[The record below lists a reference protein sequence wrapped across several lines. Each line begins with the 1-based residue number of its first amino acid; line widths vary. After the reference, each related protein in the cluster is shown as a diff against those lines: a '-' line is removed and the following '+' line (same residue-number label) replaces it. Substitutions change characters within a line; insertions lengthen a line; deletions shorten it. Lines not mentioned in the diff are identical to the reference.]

1 MQETQVRS
9 LCWEDLL
16 EKEMATHSRTLASKP
31 PWTEEPVG
39 LQSMGSQE
47 SDMTEWLHF
56 TSIILTTFTMMKS
69 YWQVEGLYLLFVV
82 LWGWA
87 ETAETYLYLSYPFI
101 SPSPN
106 TGQLEMLISISNF
119 IFKAWD
125 FGLCAS
131 DMLSDSIPSLTRN
144 LKSIPSYSYFLR
156 QSAFCPFNV
165 YFSKKKKILS
175 LQKKKSTLTYMFPKC
190 VKIWTGM
197 TKINL
202 KILFPLGRR
211 EAGEWDQGGKRIHR
225 KPWLIL

>member
-1 MQETQVRS
+1 MDRGACWATVHGVTRVRHDWVTS
-9 LCWEDLL
+9 
-16 EKEMATHSRTLASKP
+16 
-31 PWTEEPVG
+31 
-39 LQSMGSQE
+39 
-47 SDMTEWLHF
+47 LHF
-56 TSIILTTFTMMKS
+56 NHFNNLYHDEELLTSR
-69 YWQVEGLYLLFVV
+69 GLYLLFVV

-106 TGQLEMLISISNF
+106 TGQPEMLISISNF

-144 LKSIPSYSYFLR
+144 LKSIPSCSYFLR

-165 YFSKKKKILS
+165 YFSKKKNTFAS
-175 LQKKKSTLTYMFPKC
+175 KKKSTLTYMFTKC

-211 EAGEWDQGGKRIHR
+211 EAGECDQGGKRIHR
-225 KPWLIL
+225 KS